1 MLLSPRHFKKLV
13 NIERFTFFFDAIIKI
28 SQINDSIKVMK
39 MVINNN
45 VNSVLMQ
52 MQSIE
57 SMAKSTP
64 VEVATASKQT
74 DGTSFSDMMLKAID
88 TVNMNQQTAAEMSQR
103 FEMGDKSIDLA
114 QVMVNSQK
122 AKISFQALNE
132 VRNKLLTAYQDVM
145 NMPV

>member
-1 MLLSPRHFKKLV
+1 
-13 NIERFTFFFDAIIKI
+13 
-28 SQINDSIKVMK
+28 

-45 VNSVLMQ
+45 INSVLAQ

-64 VEVATASKQT
+64 LEIAPTVNKTETS
-74 DGTSFSDMMLKAID
+74 SFSEMMVKAID
-88 TVNMNQQTAAEMSQR
+88 TVNENQQTANGLSQR
-103 FEMGDKSIDLA
+103 FEMGDESVDLA
-114 QVMVNSQK
+114 QVMVSMQK
-122 AKISFQALNE
+122 AKVSFEALTE